1 MIALLGGEHRG
12 LQLFNMGVL
21 LCVAVVMLRV
31 SADPKIRL
39 YRGLAIFLLASA
51 PYAAKNVLYGYTE
64 WFAVSLFMGASV
76 CLLTRRDVAAMVLL
90 ALVPFVRQNLL
101 VVSLVTAGYPMVRTR
116 RWWLL
121 APYLLVLGL
130 PLYHNLYYAGEWR
143 FFVENTGALVRTSGS
158 LPSDL
163 AAAVAAAASRL
174 PHYLGYAPGQKL
186 TTLAVAILFAPLGS
200 AMVAYVI
207 ARARGGQQGLFAAIA
222 AASIAPTLV
231 FGSGSFP
238 RFEYVNLSVILLA
251 YGTVLGL
258 GTDADGPAEAGVHP

>member
-1 MIALLGGEHRG
+1 M
-12 LQLFNMGVL
+12 
-21 LCVAVVMLRV
+21 
-31 SADPKIRL
+31 
-39 YRGLAIFLLASA
+39 
-51 PYAAKNVLYGYTE
+51 
-64 WFAVSLFMGASV
+64 
-76 CLLTRRDVAAMVLL
+76 
-90 ALVPFVRQNLL
+90 
-101 VVSLVTAGYPMVRTR
+101 
-116 RWWLL
+116 
-121 APYLLVLGL
+121 
-130 PLYHNLYYAGEWR
+130 
-143 FFVENTGALVRTSGS
+143 
-158 LPSDL
+158 PSDL

>member
-1 MIALLGGEHRG
+1 M
-12 LQLFNMGVL
+12 
-21 LCVAVVMLRV
+21 
-31 SADPKIRL
+31 
-39 YRGLAIFLLASA
+39 
-51 PYAAKNVLYGYTE
+51 LYGYTE
-64 WFAVSLFMGASV
+64 WFAVSLFAVAAV
-76 CLLTRRDVAAMVLL
+76 CLLTNRVLSTIVVL

-101 VVSLVTAGYPMVRTR
+101 LVSLVMAGYTIVRSR
-116 RWWLL
+116 RWWLV

-143 FFVENTGALVRTSGS
+143 FFVENTGALARASGS
-158 LPSDL
+158 VPSDL

-186 TTLAVAILFAPLGS
+186 TTLAAAILFAPLGS
-200 AMVAYVI
+200 AMVIYVI
-207 ARARGGQQGLFAAIA
+207 ARARAGLRALFTTIA
-222 AASIAPTLV
+222 VLTIAPTLV

-258 GTDADGPAEAGVHP
+258 TTDIGRDFSRAEPN